1 MARIFGVPTV
11 LLRALESGCPTLSDA
26 IAKAMRVTG
35 ADPEVHVL
43 RDASDPA
50 LPPRW
55 SVGIVAGDDYV
66 IELDLDMRAADAAQ
80 AAMSLFLVSV
90 VEELRHERPDILGQP
105 PVIEAIVKMV
115 YAASRAAARER
126 PS

>member
-11 LLRALESGCPTLSDA
+11 LLRALQSGCPSLSDA
-26 IAKAMRVTG
+26 IATAMKVTG
-35 ADPEVHVL
+35 SDPEVHVL

-50 LPPRW
+50 ASPRW

-66 IELDLDMRAADAAQ
+66 TELDLDMRAADAAQ
-80 AAMSLFLVSV
+80 AAMSFFLISI

-105 PVIEAIVKMV
+105 IVIEAIVKML
-115 YAASRAAARER
+115 YATSKAAARER